1 MNRALSVDSI
11 ILERGQVR
19 RVTSIRPEIAQIVLQ
34 GSLGEEFVLNI
45 DEFQQRFAQ
54 GQYRRIYGP
63 TMSAVQPLPVR
74 NLTQS
79 ERDTLD
85 QRLELLEYIDEARR
99 DGCSWPETVERLKAR
114 CDQLKVALP
123 STRTIQ
129 RWRKSSNLASS
140 MDQMAPRFSA
150 RGNKR
155 RMETLEDLDFEETV
169 TDEIMRSYFQTD
181 KFNVSQI
188 TKLVNHQCRERA
200 AQRNAPF
207 RGISRRSVSRR
218 IHAMEHTMITQGR
231 VSKATHDQEM
241 RTAIRKLLVER
252 PYQRVEVDAT
262 PLDIF
267 CCDAQGQP
275 IGRATCYA
283 GIDAATGAIVM
294 LKCSIKKPSQDFVLS
309 ALEFCFSPKGE
320 AFSERYRLNNP
331 WLVPAA
337 IETIVLDNAQEHHGG
352 VVLNALRY
360 LNTTIDYPMA
370 GKPQAKPFIERFFGT
385 LKSGLINTLP
395 GSTKSQSS
403 LERDPIGRA
412 MKERLYTVVELE
424 ALIIKWV
431 ADVYMQSP
439 LQRLEHRFEPGCS
452 PARAMELLKRQHSV
466 MPPPDPVEFRNACLR
481 YHADEKTLGR
491 EGVCHDTMKYN
502 SSELS
507 KLYQRRGQ
515 KTKVKVRLNP
525 LDCRS
530 VFVVDPDDANA
541 LIEAHNKRPGMPLIG
556 FEEARNIRRFLGKSD
571 AELSGEDYQIAHV
584 QMLKEGRE
592 RAVGGSMKNRNHAA
606 RGREREDERFKT
618 LRQESSRPAVET
630 ILDTPSMTAVLS
642 AAPRRKKSVEGDPQ

>member
-1 MNRALSVDSI
+1 M
-11 ILERGQVR
+11 Q
-19 RVTSIRPEIAQIVLQ
+19 
-34 GSLGEEFVLNI
+34 
-45 DEFQQRFAQ
+45 
-54 GQYRRIYGP
+54 
-63 TMSAVQPLPVR
+63 
-74 NLTQS
+74 
-79 ERDTLD
+79 
-85 QRLELLEYIDEARR
+85 
-99 DGCSWPETVERLKAR
+99 
-114 CDQLKVALP
+114 
-123 STRTIQ
+123 
-129 RWRKSSNLASS
+129 
-140 MDQMAPRFSA
+140 
-150 RGNKR
+150 
-155 RMETLEDLDFEETV
+155 TLEDLDFEETV

-188 TKLVNHQCRERA
+188 TKLVNHHCRERA
-200 AQRNAPF
+200 AQRNTPF

-218 IHAMEHTMITQGR
+218 IHAMEQTMITKGR

-252 PYQRVEVDAT
+252 PYERVEVDAT
-262 PLDIF
+262 PLDII

-275 IGRATCYA
+275 IGRPTLYA
-283 GIDAATGAIVM
+283 GIDAATGAVPM
-294 LKCSIKKPSQDFVLS
+294 LKCGIKKPSQDFVLS

-452 PARAMELLKRQHSV
+452 PARAMELLKRQHPV
-466 MPPPDPVEFRNACLR
+466 MPPPD
-481 YHADEKTLGR
+481 
-491 EGVCHDTMKYN
+491 
-502 SSELS
+502 
-507 KLYQRRGQ
+507 
-515 KTKVKVRLNP
+515 
-525 LDCRS
+525 
-530 VFVVDPDDANA
+530 
-541 LIEAHNKRPGMPLIG
+541 
-556 FEEARNIRRFLGKSD
+556 
-571 AELSGEDYQIAHV
+571 
-584 QMLKEGRE
+584 
-592 RAVGGSMKNRNHAA
+592 
-606 RGREREDERFKT
+606 
-618 LRQESSRPAVET
+618 
-630 ILDTPSMTAVLS
+630 
-642 AAPRRKKSVEGDPQ
+642 